1 MRSRSCLVCR
11 SRENSKD
18 EHMHLYQMQCSNPWW
33 YSAWARGPWYI
44 YPFPGHWGNPIQNAI
59 DLCTPRH
66 QNPKLRSLKSV
77 TEGLEISKFYLK
89 SFKLDSTNA
98 WRKRRAEKF
107 RNTRIA
113 TFVFSIYR
121 LGYGT
126 FQEIFLENVATFFYF
141 LQNFVRPADLRG
153 PPWGLGGLAHRR
165 GSVLRHHG
173 RLPWDPINVSTR
185 G

>member
-1 MRSRSCLVCR
+1 M
-11 SRENSKD
+11 ENDCYCNTYRRVQYNTDHIS
-18 EHMHLYQMQCSNPWW
+18 H
-33 YSAWARGPWYI
+33 SATNKSIYI
-44 YPFPGHWGNPIQNAI
+44 YPFAGHWGNPIQNAI

-126 FQEIFLENVATFFYF
+126 FQEIFLENVETFFYF
-141 LQNFVRPADLRG
+141 LQNFVRPADLFGGSPGILGPRG
-153 PPWGLGGLAHRR
+153 PRPPATGADRF
-165 GSVLRHHG
+165 
-173 RLPWDPINVSTR
+173 
-185 G
+185 

>member
-1 MRSRSCLVCR
+1 MVEEKPIMSFSCSVYEFRL
-11 SRENSKD
+11 
-18 EHMHLYQMQCSNPWW
+18 
-33 YSAWARGPWYI
+33 I
-44 YPFPGHWGNPIQNAI
+44 YPFAGHWGNPIQNAI